1 MMDYR
6 EILARRV
13 MGWRLQTSGKWF
25 DSVNRQVI
33 EEFDPRSNV
42 NQAKLLVAQ
51 LELFGFE
58 YSVTDQYTVC
68 FQNEFHQI
76 CESGETEAEAITN
89 AAFELAENEPVPSEW
104 F

>member
-1 MMDYR
+1 MDYR

-33 EEFDPRSNV
+33 EEFDPQV
-42 NQAKLLVAQ
+42 NPDQAKLLVTQ
-51 LELFGFE
+51 LESFGFS
-58 YSVTDQYTVC
+58 YSISKQYTVC
-68 FQNEFHQI
+68 FENEFHRI
-76 CESGETEAEAITN
+76 CESGDTEAEAITN
-89 AAFELAENEPVPSEW
+89 AAFALAENEPVPSEW